1 VPSDLT
7 AVITAAWAASWGPT
21 SCAERADRAKLQ
33 GESKIGGVVA
43 GAQIVVSAISDDAA
57 LLDIVFKAGGLKET
71 LNASQI
77 FVEISTVSP
86 DASRRVAEA
95 MSAIGVGYVRS
106 PVSGSTV
113 MAAQGGLTAVISG
126 PAGAL
131 ERLNDFYAAFTRK
144 TFVVGQAEE
153 ARYLK
158 LVLNSLVGGTSALLA
173 EALAMGRKGG
183 LGNAEM
189 MDVICQSAVASPLL
203 QYKRDTVVNGAYDP
217 AFAVK
222 QIMKDLDI
230 IAEVSRQDHCPMPL
244 VAQVRQQYEAAFV
257 NGCGGSRFLRAR
269 SGNRAYRGPVKRQD
283 LMNQRQAVAK
293 PSFGLVG
300 RSKEGARIWEAR
312 RSQLLAQG
320 RMAPL

>member
-1 VPSDLT
+1 MSTATTPDKPRIGWIGLGKMGLPICERLAAQQFQLT
-7 AVITAAWAASWGPT
+7 TLIRNPEGR
-21 SCAERADRAKLQ
+21 ERADRAKLQ
-33 GESKIGGVVA
+33 GDSKIGGVVG

-95 MSAIGVGYVRS
+95 MSSIGVGYVRS
-106 PVSGSTV
+106 PVSGSTA

-126 PAGAL
+126 PAGAI

-203 QYKRDTVVNGAYDP
+203 QYKRDTVVSGVYDP

-257 NGCGGSRFLRAR
+257 NGCGDLDFFVLAR
-269 SGNRAYRGPVKRQD
+269 EA
-283 LMNQRQAVAK
+283 
-293 PSFGLVG
+293 
-300 RSKEGARIWEAR
+300 ARIAG
-312 RSQLLAQG
+312 L
-320 RMAPL
+320 